1 MGLGNIWS
9 CRAVESGISLWLRV
23 GIEER
28 MDGDEIGAGTGDG
41 FVFGD
46 RLMVMSLGCGGCG

>member
-1 MGLGNIWS
+1 MTELGI
-9 CRAVESGISLWLRV
+9 RLWLRV

-28 MDGDEIGAGTGDG
+28 MDGDEIRAGTGDE
-41 FVFGD
+41 FAVGD